1 MSVRLKRLSIILALL
16 LCVLLVAA
24 AVPIVVVEAG
34 CGSGAI
40 PRPQA
45 AQTDIQDEG
54 YRRAEGDSFLTYPE
68 WYIVHAYTDLAG
80 VTRRSSESGYDYGT
94 AITGFWSSLC
104 HATETAREIG
114 PVTVDQR
121 ITNYVIG
128 VSFSLEMAVQGAYE
142 RSIGALTAW
151 LRGDKRTPEDEFNQ
165 RFLDDYAA
173 FLQQTPW
180 YEYPFKATLVRFWQE
195 TPWSPVSPIRS
206 IERRFAL
213 TLEYGL
219 KGLYAVAIGA
229 LAGYSP
235 AQLSIMSVIKP
246 RDDEMVDGVA
256 IVRKLS
262 DGAYLVRTP
271 RYQAYTE
278 ILEAWAKNG
287 TAVVEIAGNRRILTT
302 VVAPTGAAIDA
313 PGSTQIFTIPIQAKP
328 GWQRIGFD
336 TEVPEITA
344 EIVAVERQGATF
356 EHAYDY

>member
-1 MSVRLKRLSIILALL
+1 MSVRLNRLSIIVALL
-16 LCVLLVAA
+16 ICLLLVAA
-24 AVPIVVVEAG
+24 AIPIAVVETG
-34 CGSGAI
+34 CGSGAS
-40 PRPQA
+40 PTPQA
-45 AQTDIQDEG
+45 ERTDIQDAG

-80 VTRRSSESGYDYGT
+80 VTRASSESGYGYGS

-104 HATETAREIG
+104 HATETARKIG

-142 RSIGALTAW
+142 RTVGAATAW
-151 LRGDKRTPEDEFNQ
+151 LRGDQKTPEDEFNQ
-165 RFLDDYAA
+165 RFLDDYAS

-180 YEYPFKATLVRFWQE
+180 YEYPFKARLVRFWRE
-195 TPWSPVSPIRS
+195 TPWSSVSPIRS
-206 IERRFAL
+206 IERRIAL

-229 LAGYSP
+229 LAGVSP
-235 AQLSIMSVIKP
+235 AQPSIMTVIKP
-246 RDDEMVDGVA
+246 KDDKMVDGVT

-287 TAVVEIAGNRRILTT
+287 TAVVEIAGNQRILTT
-302 VVAPTGAAIDA
+302 VIAPVGVAIDA
-313 PGSTQIFTIPIQAKP
+313 PGSTQIFTIPLQAKP

-336 TEVPEITA
+336 TEVPEITT
-344 EIVAVERQGATF
+344 EIAAVERQGATF